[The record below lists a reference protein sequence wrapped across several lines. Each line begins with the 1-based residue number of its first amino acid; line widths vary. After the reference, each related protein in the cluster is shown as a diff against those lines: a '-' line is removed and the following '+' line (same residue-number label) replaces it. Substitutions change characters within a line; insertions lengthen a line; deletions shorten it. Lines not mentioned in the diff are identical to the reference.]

1 MGPYLFLSLGGY
13 HMKLTKS
20 LLLASAAGLAAV
32 ATASA
37 ADLPSKKA
45 APVEYVKVCPA
56 FGPGFFYI
64 PGSDTCLKV
73 GGNFWAEAN
82 YTQPFQRAN
91 NTLGTRTSLAVTLDA
106 RSNTEFGLLR
116 TVVTPVMSY
125 RTGSDNSG
133 SANREGLN
141 FNGGNGEGIGA
152 SGKQTQF
159 NGVGYVQLGGFT
171 AGHMGSFFNVIG
183 FNANIG
189 IEGWDQ
195 RDLTNTVAYT
205 LSLGNGITATAAL
218 EDGTLVNRE
227 GVSSYA
233 GVGGAAGTITYGANR
248 LPDYVANITAD
259 QSWGKVAL
267 SGALHSIN
275 TSSPVIGT
283 EYGYAGQL
291 ATKINLPMLSTG
303 SYVQLNGVY
312 TNGASGFS
320 LRNRAGDVTS
330 NNTNSFGLGRV
341 AVGMNDIAINTVTNT
356 VSKASVYGVAGEF
369 GYQITPTVL
378 AFIDAGYSN
387 LSWSTSAQSLNAA
400 LNPAKMTTVSAGL
413 FWTPVKGFRVF
424 PEIEYAKVDT
434 KNATNAGATTEGAA
448 KKSESAWIG
457 RIQVRRDF

>member
-1 MGPYLFLSLGGY
+1 
-13 HMKLTKS
+13 MKLTKS

-45 APVEYVKVCPA
+45 APVEYVKVCPT

-82 YTQPFQRAN
+82 WSQPYQRAN
-91 NTLGTRTSLAVTLDA
+91 NTLGTRTSLAVSLDA
-106 RSNTEFGLLR
+106 RTNTEYGLVR
-116 TVVTPVMSY
+116 TVVTPQISY

-141 FNGGNGEGIGA
+141 FNGSNGEGIGA
-152 SGKQTQF
+152 AGKQTQF
-159 NGVGYVQLGGFT
+159 NAIGYVQFGGIT
-171 AGHMGSFFNVIG
+171 VGHMGSFFDVVP

-189 IEGWDQ
+189 IEGRDQ
-195 RDLTNTVAYT
+195 RDLTNTAAYT
-205 LSLGNGITATAAL
+205 LALGNGVTATVAL
-218 EDGTLVNRE
+218 EDGTLVNRD
-227 GVSSYA
+227 GVSSYPTA
-233 GVGGAAGTITYGANR
+233 GITYGSNR
-248 LPDYVANITAD
+248 APDYIANITAA
-259 QSWGKVAL
+259 QAWGTVAL
-267 SGALHSIN
+267 SGALHTIN
-275 TSSPVIGT
+275 TNSPVIGT

-303 SYVQLNGVY
+303 SYLTLAGVY
-312 TNGASGFS
+312 TNGANGFS

-330 NNTNSFGLGRV
+330 NNTGSFGLGRV
-341 AVGMNDIAINTVTNT
+341 VAGMNDIAVNTATGS
-356 VSKASVYGVAGEF
+356 VSKATVYGLSGEF

-378 AFIDAGYSN
+378 AFLDAGYTN
-387 LSWSTSAQSLNAA
+387 LSWSTSAQALSPA
-400 LNPAKMTTVSAGL
+400 LNPAKMLTLSAGMH
-413 FWTPVKGFRVF
+413 WTPVKGFRVF
-424 PEIEYAKVDT
+424 PEIEYARVDL
-434 KNATNAGATTEGAA
+434 KNATNAGAASEGAA